1 MTLMNNYLYLLVND
15 KNTEFKIGVTDD
27 ITERYLKL
35 SFVWGEFEL
44 PESYVFMGTR
54 DEVERLEK
62 TLHFML
68 ENWRIEK
75 VEKLDG
81 RREWFSMKCFEKAIE
96 IIAFVASMR
105 GLKLEERL
113 IRGVTVNRYRKHD
126 KKIKKI
132 TTKPNNYTNPE
143 TVKKQWILCYGAT
156 IDFKDHPKFDDS
168 WLWVIKNIDC
178 QPSDFIGEFNIR
190 NKIGSFSLV
199 PSAYI
204 YNSEKIIE
212 AVLQKSH
219 IEILKEDESLQ
230 ELYEYLSTD
239 ISNMISKFKNQPP
252 PSHRSISY

>member
-1 MTLMNNYLYLLVND
+1 MNNFIYLLVNY

-35 SFVWGEFEL
+35 SLVWGEFDL
-44 PESYVFMGTR
+44 SESYVFMGTR
-54 DEVERLEK
+54 NEVEKLEK
-62 TLHFML
+62 TLHFLL
-68 ENWRIEK
+68 EDWRIEK
-75 VEKLDG
+75 IEKLDG
-81 RREWFSMKCFEKAIE
+81 RKEWFSMKCFEKAIE
-96 IIAFVASMR
+96 IIAYVASMK

-113 IRGVTVNRYRKHD
+113 VRGVTVNRYRKHG
-126 KKIKKI
+126 KRIKKI
-132 TTKPNNYTNPE
+132 TQKPDNYTNYE
-143 TVKKQWILCYGAT
+143 IVKKQWILYNQAT

-168 WLWVIKNIDC
+168 WLWVIKTLDR
-178 QPSDFIGEFNIR
+178 PSSDFLSEFNII

-204 YNSEKIIE
+204 YHSEKIIE